1 MKTEKTDID
10 FEKMRKDL
18 TEAGRSI
25 WLAGLGAVARAEEEG
40 QEIFERFVERGRK
53 VEKSQFKSIDRTVAR
68 TTDTLKDWSDKVQG
82 TVRDGMKEVLHRV
95 GMPSRQDLEHL
106 SARINDLS
114 KKVDQF
120 AAQRQ

>member
-1 MKTEKTDID
+1 MKTEKIDID
-10 FEKMRKDL
+10 LEKMRKDL
-18 TEAGRSI
+18 TETGRSI

-53 VEKSQFKSIDRTVAR
+53 VEKSQFKSLDRTVAR

-120 AAQRQ
+120 AAQR